1 MIAMGVLGNFLVSLF
16 IYLGFGGFHY
26 VVLLLCFCFI
36 CIDIQL
42 QIEIILKSSVQLGV
56 FSRKLREKQDVL
68 MIDSFMHIYDHFL
81 NIAVKFCFLITI
93 FLH

>member
-1 MIAMGVLGNFLVSLF
+1 MGVLGNFFVSLF
-16 IYLGFGGFHY
+16 IRLGWGGGVHN
-26 VVLLLCFCFI
+26 VLLLCFCFI

-68 MIDSFMHIYDHFL
+68 MIDS
-81 NIAVKFCFLITI
+81 
-93 FLH
+93 